1 MLRIIKLVFWALVV
15 MLALWELPWC
25 YNFFFTGK
33 GASVPFT
40 LYSSVVG
47 EFAMLD
53 YNDKKF
59 SYSDR
64 TGREYTEEQFDSIL
78 PMFYYHQLVTD
89 GRFPETICGV
99 SVTPRQI
106 QISNFNYRLEP
117 SELNKP
123 HTGLYQMLE
132 TMSGRVDLVLP
143 DDVFRLTDTGIEFID
158 MATNSVN
165 EQKSKTFTDM
175 MISKGFR
182 FPAYRIAGN
191 PTDRKE
197 YDEGYVILDADR
209 KLFHIKM
216 TKGRPY
222 CRAIELPEGMRAEY
236 LYITEFTARTMLAFI
251 IDTDGGFWVVNR
263 PSYDVVKSGLP
274 PIDPNEE
281 SVLIMGNMFDWTVTV
296 RDDVSRRYYA
306 LSASDYSLLDS
317 MTYDTPSNAIKGLEF
332 TSHKDKFVRFRW
344 E

>member
-1 MLRIIKLVFWALVV
+1 MRRAVFLYAE
-15 MLALWELPWC
+15 LAQFMTIEL
-25 YNFFFTGK
+25 
-33 GASVPFT
+33 
-40 LYSSVVG
+40 L
-47 EFAMLD
+47 
-53 YNDKKF
+53 
-59 SYSDR
+59 
-64 TGREYTEEQFDSIL
+64 
-78 PMFYYHQLVTD
+78 MFNCRGGIGLEKH
-89 GRFPETICGV
+89 
-99 SVTPRQI
+99 
-106 QISNFNYRLEP
+106 YRLEP

-281 SVLIMGNMFDWTVTV
+281 SVLIMGNMFDWTVGIS
-296 RDDVSRRYYA
+296 DSDSDRYYA
-306 LSASDYSLLDS
+306 LDADS
-317 MTYDTPSNAIKGLEF
+317 FALIDTLSYPTPDKSIPGLTF
-332 TSHKDKFVRFRW
+332 THYTDEFVRPRFK
-344 E
+344 